1 MVKQFKSGRGATS
14 IARIQKISRQMV
26 YKLVSGHRLFGDQ
39 VFQTK
44 RPGRPRSRI
53 NSEFAAKVVEVRK
66 STDYGSEKLHFVKQK
81 EGFSVSQRQVQRILD
96 ERGLT
101 DPCVKR
107 RGQRKY
113 VRFQWPISN
122 YMWHT
127 DWSGLDGK
135 WYCVFIDDR
144 SRKIM
149 AAGEFSEA
157 TTKNTMFLFY
167 QAVLSNGVCP
177 VIMLSDKGSQFFANT
192 PTKNGERALSQ
203 FETEL
208 DEIGVDLWTSR
219 RNHPQTNGKMEKW
232 FDTMKKRR
240 KKHPDETLQEFVKWY
255 NEERIH
261 HALGYKTPQEVYG
274 EKL

>member
-1 MVKQFKSGRGATS
+1 
-14 IARIQKISRQMV
+14 MV
-26 YKLVSGHRLFGDQ
+26 YKLVSRHKVFGDE
-39 VFQTK
+39 VFEAK
-44 RPGRPRSRI
+44 RAGRPRSRI
-53 NSEFAAKVVEVRK
+53 NLEFAVKVVEVRK
-66 STDYGSEKLHFVKQK
+66 STDYGSEKLHFVMQK
-81 EGFSVSQRQVQRILD
+81 AGFSVSQRQVQRILD

-107 RGQRKY
+107 RGQRMY

-127 DWSGLDGK
+127 DWSELDCK

-149 AAGEFSEA
+149 AAGVFDEA
-157 TTKNTMFLFY
+157 TTKHTMFLFY

-192 PTKNGERALSQ
+192 PTKTGERALSH
-203 FETEL
+203 FEIEL
-208 DEIGVDLWTSR
+208 DELGVDLWTSR

-232 FDTMKKRR
+232 FDTMKKRK
-240 KKHPDETLQEFVKWY
+240 KKHPDETLQDFVKWY

-261 HALGYKTPQEVYG
+261 HSLSYKTPQEVYE